1 MKKLMEQIIKFG
13 FVGFLCFF
21 IDYGVMVFLTEV
33 FRIDYLVSSGISFT
47 VSVIVNYILSIT
59 FVFETD
65 KDKNKLKEFVV
76 FVFLSVIGLGINE
89 ACMWLAVEA
98 AGIYYMI
105 SKIGATAVVMVYN
118 DVLFR
123 NIYSFP
129 LPKEKISFGAG
140 IGKEYP
146 FRKFACPCLWL
157 ARQILCIDA
166 TNDTSS
172 PGCAKSL
179 HGIYTNMTTLN
190 HAHLRNYF
198 ACSE

>member
-1 MKKLMEQIIKFG
+1 MEQIIKFG

-76 FVFLSVIGLGINE
+76 FVFLSVFGLGINE

-118 DVLFR
+118 FVTRKIF
-123 NIYSFP
+123 I
-129 LPKEKISFGAG
+129 EK
-140 IGKEYP
+140 K
-146 FRKFACPCLWL
+146 
-157 ARQILCIDA
+157 
-166 TNDTSS
+166 
-172 PGCAKSL
+172 
-179 HGIYTNMTTLN
+179 
-190 HAHLRNYF
+190 
-198 ACSE
+198 

>member
-1 MKKLMEQIIKFG
+1 MEQIIKFG

-33 FRIDYLVSSGISFT
+33 FQIDYLVSSGISFT

-118 DVLFR
+118 FVTRKIF
-123 NIYSFP
+123 I
-129 LPKEKISFGAG
+129 EK
-140 IGKEYP
+140 
-146 FRKFACPCLWL
+146 
-157 ARQILCIDA
+157 
-166 TNDTSS
+166 N
-172 PGCAKSL
+172 KSIICR
-179 HGIYTNMTTLN
+179 G
-190 HAHLRNYF
+190 
-198 ACSE
+198 

>member
-118 DVLFR
+118 FMTR
-123 NIYSFP
+123 KIFI
-129 LPKEKISFGAG
+129 EK
-140 IGKEYP
+140 K
-146 FRKFACPCLWL
+146 
-157 ARQILCIDA
+157 
-166 TNDTSS
+166 
-172 PGCAKSL
+172 
-179 HGIYTNMTTLN
+179 
-190 HAHLRNYF
+190 
-198 ACSE
+198 